1 MKILGI
7 VLAFLMLSGSVF
19 VGLAATNK
27 GFDFGKKV
35 SQLTEGMDS
44 QQKAAITKEVGSPSR
59 FKAGGVLGILGAL
72 GCAAMLVIM
81 FVKKPWVLKVAI
93 GTLVLCAIAA
103 VVYPGIETGPTDG
116 MAPRPQM
123 LLALGLAVVGS
134 AGAWLAARNVAQH
147 AS

>member
-7 VLAFLMLSGSVF
+7 VLAFIMLGGSVF

-27 GFDFGKKV
+27 GFDFSSKI

-44 QQKAAITKEVGSPSR
+44 SQKAAVTNETGSPGR
-59 FKAGGVLGILGAL
+59 FKAGGVLGILGAI
-72 GCAAMLVIM
+72 GCAALLVLM
-81 FVKKPWVLKVAI
+81 FVKKPLVIKAAI

-103 VVYPGIETGPTDG
+103 VAYPGIETGPMDG

-123 LLALGLAVVGS
+123 LLALGLAAVG
-134 AGAWLAARNVAQH
+134 AVGAWLATREAAR
-147 AS
+147 